1 MSKRRS
7 RAQRAASRPA
17 RREAKPSRDRT
28 NLPSEDQKWQ
38 RAFAWVE
45 ATVGG
50 RIVRAERQPR
60 WRPAWNF
67 DALRDSHVLPLHFR
81 GARIERGVY
90 PLEREKD
97 VLVLLEREGIP
108 VPHVYGFCRDPEGIL
123 MDRAPGR
130 ANLASAE
137 SDDERRS
144 VLAHYI
150 ELLAAMHA
158 IDPRA
163 CEAIGMERPRGAAE
177 LARGDLDFY
186 LRPFREAKAQPE
198 PLIEFALRWLERRAP
213 RHRSEVAFLTG
224 DAGQFVFEH
233 GRVTA
238 VLDLELACLGD
249 PLADLGAL
257 RSRDLSEPLG
267 DLSRA
272 VRRYETLRGPA
283 DRGVIDYH
291 TARFALCT
299 PLAVANL
306 IARPPAWL
314 DLVQYTAWYHVYGRA
329 ALEAIALCDGI
340 ALDPPSRP
348 EPAPPLAPASQD
360 FSGYAADAAA
370 RVAAWK
376 ARASRYGDALAADT
390 LAEFSALLGARPRDV
405 AAANA
410 ALEALVREATP
421 ARDAEILRALHRHC
435 LREEALL
442 QPVLRELE
450 GVAIQRIAA

>member
-1 MSKRRS
+1 MTEDAK
-7 RAQRAASRPA
+7 AQRVF
-17 RREAKPSRDRT
+17 D
-28 NLPSEDQKWQ
+28 
-38 RAFAWVE
+38 WVE
-45 ATVGG
+45 ATLRGKL
-50 RIVRAERQPR
+50 VRTERQPR
-60 WRPAWNF
+60 WRPAWNL
-67 DALRDSHVLPLHFR
+67 DLERDGRVLPLHFR

-90 PLEREKD
+90 PLSRERD
-97 VLVLLEREGIP
+97 VLVLLEAEGIP
-108 VPHVYGFCRDPEGIL
+108 VPHVHGFCPDPEGIL
-123 MDRAPGR
+123 MDRATGR
-130 ANLASAE
+130 ANLATAKDDAE
-137 SDDERRS
+137 RDAVQR
-144 VLAHYI
+144 HYV
-150 ELLAAMHA
+150 ELLARMHA
-158 IDPRA
+158 IPLAR
-163 CEAIGMERPRGAAE
+163 CEAIGMERPRDAME

-224 DAGQFVFEH
+224 DAGQFVFDD

-272 VRRYETLRGPA
+272 VRHYESLRGPA
-283 DRGVIDYH
+283 DRAVIDYH

-299 PLAVANL
+299 PLAVSNL

-329 ALEAIALCDGI
+329 ALEAIALCEGI
-340 ALDPPSRP
+340 PLEPPSRP
-348 EPAPPLAPASQD
+348 EPAPALTPASQD
-360 FSGYAADAAA
+360 FSGYARDAAA

-376 ARASRYGDALAADT
+376 ARTARYGDALASDT
-390 LAEFSALLGARPRDV
+390 LGEFSALLGAKPRDV

-410 ALEALVREATP
+410 ALEALVREAPP
-421 ARDAEILRALHRHC
+421 ARDAEILRALHRRC

-450 GVAIQRIAA
+450 GVAIQRIDV

>member
-1 MSKRRS
+1 MTE
-7 RAQRAASRPA
+7 RAALPA
-17 RREAKPSRDRT
+17 EWR
-28 NLPSEDQKWQ
+28 
-38 RAFAWVE
+38 RAFDWAE
-45 ATVGG
+45 GCVGG
-50 RIVRAERQPR
+50 RILRFARQPR

-67 DALRDSHVLPLHFR
+67 DVLRGGSVLPLHFR

-90 PLEREKD
+90 PLARERD
-97 VLVLLEREGIP
+97 VLLLLEREGIP
-108 VPHVYGFCRDPEGIL
+108 VPHVHGFCTDPEGIL

-130 ANLASAE
+130 ANLATAANE
-137 SDDERRS
+137 EERRA
-144 VLAHYI
+144 VLAHYM
-150 ELLAAMHA
+150 ELLARMHA
-158 IDPRA
+158 IDLGA
-163 CEAIGMERPRGAAE
+163 CEAIGMQRPRGAAE
-177 LARGDLDFY
+177 LSRGDLDFY
-186 LRPFREAKAQPE
+186 LRPFREARAQPE
-198 PLIEFALRWLERRAP
+198 PLIELALRWLERCAP
-213 RHRSEVAFLTG
+213 GERSEVAFLTG

-272 VRRYETLRGPA
+272 VRDYERLRGAPA

-314 DLVQYTAWYHVYGRA
+314 DLVQYTAWYWVYGRA
-329 ALEAIALCDGI
+329 ALEAIALHDRI
-340 ALDPPSRP
+340 ELVPPALPPA
-348 EPAPPLAPASQD
+348 EPALAPAGGD
-360 FSGYAADAAA
+360 FGGYARDAAA
-370 RVAAWK
+370 RVAAWR
-376 ARASRYGDALAADT
+376 ARSAQHGAALEADT
-390 LAEFSALLGARPRDV
+390 LADAAALLGARPRGV
-405 AAANA
+405 AEADA
-410 ALEALVREATP
+410 ALEALISAAGPQRE
-421 ARDAEILRALHRHC
+421 AEILRALHRRC

-450 GVAIQRIAA
+450 GVAIQALA

>member
-1 MSKRRS
+1 MSEDAK
-7 RAQRAASRPA
+7 AQRVF
-17 RREAKPSRDRT
+17 D
-28 NLPSEDQKWQ
+28 
-38 RAFAWVE
+38 WVE
-45 ATVGG
+45 ATLGAK
-50 RIVRAERQPR
+50 IVSALRQPR
-60 WRPAWNF
+60 WRPAWNL
-67 DALRDSHVLPLHFR
+67 DVEREGRVLPLHFR

-90 PLEREKD
+90 PLSRERD
-97 VLVLLEREGIP
+97 VLVLLEQEGIP
-108 VPHVYGFCRDPEGIL
+108 VPHVHGFCTDPEGIL
-123 MDRAPGR
+123 MDRAAGR
-130 ANLASAE
+130 SNLATAKNAG
-137 SDDERRS
+137 ERDAVQR
-144 VLAHYI
+144 HYI
-150 ELLAAMHA
+150 ELLAKMHA
-158 IDPRA
+158 IPLAR
-163 CEAIGMERPRGAAE
+163 CEAIGMERPRDAIE

-186 LRPFREAKAQPE
+186 LRPFRDGKAQPE

-213 RHRSEVAFLTG
+213 RHRDPVAFLTG

-272 VRRYETLRGPA
+272 VRHYESLRGPA
-283 DRGVIDYH
+283 DRAVIDYH

-340 ALDPPSRP
+340 ALDRPALP
-348 EPAPPLAPASQD
+348 EPAPSLAPASQD
-360 FSGYAADAAA
+360 FSGYARDAAA

-376 ARASRYGDALAADT
+376 ARAGRYGDALAADT
-390 LAEFSALLGARPRDV
+390 LAEFSALLCAAPRDV
-405 AAANA
+405 AAADA
-410 ALEALVREATP
+410 ALEALVREAPP
-421 ARDAEILRALHRHC
+421 ARDPEILRALHRRC

-450 GVAIQRIAA
+450 GVAIQRIDI

>member
-1 MSKRRS
+1 MSADS
-7 RAQRAASRPA
+7 RVSLSP
-17 RREAKPSRDRT
+17 E
-28 NLPSEDQKWQ
+28 WQ
-38 RAFAWVE
+38 RAFTWVE
-45 ATVGG
+45 ACVGG
-50 RIVRAERQPR
+50 RIVRYERQPR

-67 DALRDSHVLPLHFR
+67 DVERAGRILPLHFR

-108 VPHVYGFCRDPEGIL
+108 VPHVHGFCPDPQGIL

-130 ANLASAE
+130 ANLATAKDAAE
-137 SDDERRS
+137 RES
-144 VLAHYI
+144 VQRHYM
-150 ELLAAMHA
+150 ELLARMHA
-158 IDPRA
+158 IDVAR
-163 CEAIGMERPRGAAE
+163 CEAIGMARPRNAEE

-186 LRPFREAKAQPE
+186 LAPFREGKQQPE
-198 PLIEFALRWLERRAP
+198 PLIELALRWLARRAP
-213 RHRSEVAFLTG
+213 RERKDVAFLTG

-272 VRRYETLRGPA
+272 VRHYESLRGPA
-283 DRGVIDYH
+283 DRAVIDYH

-329 ALEAIALCDGI
+329 ALEAIALCEGI
-340 ALDPPSRP
+340 ALDPPSL
-348 EPAPPLAPASQD
+348 PAPAPALAAPGTGFD
-360 FSGYAADAAA
+360 GYARDAER
-370 RVAAWK
+370 RVATWR
-376 ARASRYGDALAADT
+376 ARRAQHGEALEADT
-390 LAEFSALLGARPRDV
+390 LADFARVLGARPRTIAEAD
-405 AAANA
+405 A
-410 ALEALVREATP
+410 ALEALALRNDDPAREA
-421 ARDAEILRALHRHC
+421 EMLRALHRRC

-450 GVAIQRIAA
+450 GVAIQRIQ